1 MKFGLPCFNI
11 YRIEGR
17 VDICDFQIEIFI
29 IKATYGSGRWLSQ
42 SVMAMIWVNLDAK
55 VKSKEFH
62 NAYSM
67 LGNVHWGLGPS
78 VIKWWERMDPSKQP
92 MLC

>member
-11 YRIEGR
+11 YRIEGW

-42 SVMAMIWVNLDAK
+42 SVMAMI
-55 VKSKEFH
+55 
-62 NAYSM
+62 
-67 LGNVHWGLGPS
+67 
-78 VIKWWERMDPSKQP
+78 
-92 MLC
+92 